1 MSLKKF
7 EITACRMVKVS
18 QCKSASET
26 LNKNKANTTTT
37 KIQDQHMNLT
47 VTAQSS

>member
-1 MSLKKF
+1 MSLKNF

-26 LNKNKANTTTT
+26 QQNKANTTTT
-37 KIQDQHMNLT
+37 QIQDQHMNLT
-47 VTAQSS
+47 ITAQSS